1 MAATEHEIHV
11 LLLPYPSQG
20 HINPILQFGK
30 RLAAHR
36 GVRCTLA
43 ATRFLLSQSKPTPG
57 DAVRV
62 TTISD
67 GCDRGGFAEAGGVTA
82 YLERLESAGSET
94 VDELL
99 RSEQAQGRPVHV
111 LVYDTFMP
119 WAQRVAR
126 RHGTACAAFFTQS
139 CAVDLAYA
147 HTWTGRVKPPLL
159 AGDEPEEM
167 PGLPADLR
175 TSDLPTFLVEAG
187 DCLDLVVNQFKG
199 LDTADQVLVNSFYE
213 LEPQVYIII
222 ISHILYRA
230 NKILELGITNIST
243 ID

>member
-1 MAATEHEIHV
+1 
-11 LLLPYPSQG
+11 
-20 HINPILQFGK
+20 
-30 RLAAHR
+30 
-36 GVRCTLA
+36 
-43 ATRFLLSQSKPTPG
+43 
-57 DAVRV
+57 
-62 TTISD
+62 
-67 GCDRGGFAEAGGVTA
+67 
-82 YLERLESAGSET
+82 

-111 LVYDTFMP
+111 LVYDAFMP
-119 WAQRVAR
+119 WAQRRAR
-126 RHGTACAAFFTQS
+126 RHCTACAAFFTQS
-139 CAVDLAYA
+139 CAVDVAYA

-159 AGDEPEEM
+159 ADDGPVEM
-167 PGLPADLR
+167 PGLPAELR
-175 TSDLPTFLVEAG
+175 SRDLPTFLVEAG
-187 DCLDLVVNQFKG
+187 DCLDLVVNQFKD